1 MCVIYLL
8 QSLFPAVG
16 LITEGALELLG
27 HSSVGWVA
35 ARPLDVP
42 LAHLL
47 LEVLLETSFVSEL
60 SGAVGA
66 LQRAVSPI
74 VSSLQMIIE
83 EPLLSEV
90 FVATLADEGP
100 LPGVDPVVDIEMR
113 FPRIGLL
120 AYCAHE
126 RLLALKT
133 YHREKSLKRGLCPI
147 IECSPVCM
155 RMCSSRELL
164 SLQAFSQTPHM
175 KLDTLV

>member
-47 LEVLLETSFVSEL
+47 FEVLLETSFVSEL

-83 EPLLSEV
+83 EPLFSEV
-90 FVATLADEGP
+90 FIAINVN
-100 LPGVDPVVDIEMR
+100 
-113 FPRIGLL
+113 
-120 AYCAHE
+120 
-126 RLLALKT
+126 
-133 YHREKSLKRGLCPI
+133 I
-147 IECSPVCM
+147 IKCSNVF
-155 RMCSSRELL
+155 
-164 SLQAFSQTPHM
+164 FSFS
-175 KLDTLV
+175 